1 MTESQELQYLRG
13 KCSSL
18 EDEILNL
25 RRKNTELGELLA
37 EMAERVTSFSFANSI
52 SIDALREIMA
62 QCEAENEVAG
72 YMVIN
77 LGRAEDIMEKI
88 KEVK

>member
-13 KCSSL
+13 KCSNL
-18 EDEILNL
+18 EQGIL
-25 RRKNTELGELLA
+25 
-37 EMAERVTSFSFANSI
+37 
-52 SIDALREIMA
+52 DLRETLRNLMA